1 MDRRGKHWYL
11 LGKRIPPM
19 AELLLDAVSHSK
31 QWLEDMINDP
41 ARVTA
46 AVDRSLADVRD
57 RQREE
62 RGRASDEAVRDGLAL
77 LEAKLLN
84 GSQGWPQRLRAFGIS
99 ERTAGNRMA
108 LALFAKRSPEVF
120 ARLKVLGPTKLH
132 RVARLTTQAAER
144 LHPETEIDLPRGRVK
159 LRHVSDRELTAHL
172 RVVCPPRVRPKWL
185 RARNAILLA
194 LRLVERGAE
203 LGEITSENAG
213 FVRSVVTEAVDRLN
227 VLTPPRKAPRLG
239 TGS

>member
-1 MDRRGKHWYL
+1 MERRGKHWYL

-19 AELLLDAVSHSK
+19 AELFLDTLNRSR
-31 QWLEDMINDP
+31 QWLDDMFNDP

-46 AVDRSLADVRD
+46 AVEQSLGEIQDRRRD
-57 RQREE
+57 QAA
-62 RGRASDEAVRDGLAL
+62 RASEEAVLDGLAL

-84 GSQGWPQRLRAFGIS
+84 GSEGWPERLRVHGIS

-108 LALFAKRSPEVF
+108 LALFSKRSPEVF
-120 ARLKVLGPTKLH
+120 QRLKVLGPTKLH
-132 RVARLTTQAAER
+132 RVARLSRHAAEK
-144 LHPETEIDLPRGRVK
+144 LHPDAEIDLPRGRVR
-159 LRHVSDRELTAHL
+159 LRHVSDRELEAYL
-172 RVVCPPRVRPKWL
+172 RVVCPPRSRPKWL

-203 LGEITSENAG
+203 KGEITPENVD
-213 FVRSVVTEAVDRLN
+213 FVRSVIDETADRLKSIS
-227 VLTPPRKAPRLG
+227 LARRTPRSG